1 MDNHG
6 IKSLL
11 FLRLRGH
18 VKGLMRRVCLMDHK
32 KLRVSQHLVIPVAA
46 LAILGSALLL
56 EVRSLTTAQQNV
68 ELTSHVVGGER
79 ELLKLNV
86 DMETGLRGFQYT
98 GRAEFLQPY
107 READQVVDSKFS
119 ALDEHVSNDPP
130 SKRVV
135 EGIRRSFEQWRLLAV
150 SAIARRA
157 DNSIHDSD
165 EVRYEQTLER
175 KVLMDKIRAQYA
187 SFDASEMLLR
197 NQYRKSVR
205 DEYLLT
211 GAICILIAFG
221 GGISLALSVRRHKRR
236 LILREEQEE
245 QRRSDESLRRMVW
258 GVKDY
263 AILMLDSEGLVV
275 TWNEGAERIK
285 GYRAEEIIGRHFST
299 FYPAAIA
306 ALGKPALELKIAAQK
321 GRFEEEGWRV
331 RKDGSMYWASVV
343 ITALRDEDGRLS
355 GFAKVIRDMPKPEDA
370 EQALLTAEAL
380 RKAIFNSANFSK
392 IATDANGVIQIFNV
406 GAERMLGYKADDV
419 VNRITPAD
427 ISDPNELIARAGA
440 LSAELETPIA
450 PGFEALVFKASRGIE
465 DIYELTYVRKDGSRF
480 PAIVSV
486 TALRDAND
494 SVIGYLLIGTDNTAR
509 KRAEEELLKAGALQ
523 RAIFN
528 SANFSSIATDANG
541 VIQIFNVGAERM
553 LGYTASDVM
562 NKLTPADISDSQ
574 ELTTRAQMLSAELG
588 TPITPGFEAL
598 VFKASRGIED
608 IYELTFIRKDGS
620 RLPAVMSVT
629 ALRDAQDGII
639 GYLLIGTDNSARKQA
654 ADALRENADLL
665 RTIHLHSIVSVANR
679 AGRIT
684 DVNDTFCAIS
694 GYSRKELLGQTHHII
709 NSGVHD
715 RAFWT
720 AMWKSIASGKSWRG
734 EICNRSK
741 EGSLYWVDSI
751 IVPFM
756 DEDGHP
762 SKFLSIRNDI
772 TAAKQQ
778 EKQLREETENAKV
791 ANGAKSDFLANMS
804 HEIRTPLNA
813 IIGMTY
819 LASRSDPSQK
829 QHSYLTKISGAAQ
842 SLLSLTNDILD
853 FSKIE
858 AGKLQL
864 ENIPFSL
871 DKVLSNL
878 NDIVSHRAEQK
889 GLAIVFSVG
898 RDLPRNLTGDPLR
911 LSQVL
916 INLLNNAIK
925 FTEQGEI
932 VVRVVA
938 GDLVADRVQMR
949 ISVRDTGIGMT
960 AEQIANLFQSF
971 NQADPSITRKFG
983 GTGLGLAIS
992 KQLCELMQGTITVES
1007 ELGKGSTFSV
1017 TATFGIDTS
1026 DLRQSPC
1033 LTTSDT
1039 QKKSILVV
1047 EDDENTLV
1055 LLVNMLRVNGFV
1067 VRSASSGEQ
1076 ALSALS
1082 SARKDGEAFDLVLMD
1097 WRLPGIDGIETSRR
1111 LKAHLKYEK
1120 MPAILMI
1127 SAYEHEEVMGGL
1139 NDPSL
1144 DGFLVKPIAESLLVA
1159 TIAAIFAA
1167 KPYDSTP
1174 EPLQEPPPNPPS
1186 LVGRKVLL
1194 VEDNAINRE
1203 LATELLADL
1212 GIEVTVAVNGQ
1223 DGVDH
1228 IAAEPYDL
1236 VLMDIQM
1243 PVMDG
1248 LTATRLIRAD
1258 HRFSKLPILAMTAH
1272 AMRGDCERSLLAGMN
1287 EHITKPIDPIR
1298 LMSTLVRW
1306 MPERIEVRVE
1316 PKATLVEAA
1325 PGEECI
1331 PDRLP
1336 PFDIAT
1342 ALIRT
1347 NGKPKLLRKIL
1358 LGFRDQFGTAAA
1370 DLRDLI
1376 AEGKLVDA
1384 ERLAHSLKG
1393 LAATL
1398 EAKDLAESASDV
1410 ELAFRDGR
1418 TAGMSFLIEALERKL
1433 IPAIAAV
1440 NSLEMD
1446 LVRSTG
1452 RLGS

>member
-1 MDNHG
+1 
-6 IKSLL
+6 
-11 FLRLRGH
+11 
-18 VKGLMRRVCLMDHK
+18 
-32 KLRVSQHLVIPVAA
+32 
-46 LAILGSALLL
+46 
-56 EVRSLTTAQQNV
+56 
-68 ELTSHVVGGER
+68 
-79 ELLKLNV
+79 
-86 DMETGLRGFQYT
+86 
-98 GRAEFLQPY
+98 
-107 READQVVDSKFS
+107 
-119 ALDEHVSNDPP
+119 
-130 SKRVV
+130 
-135 EGIRRSFEQWRLLAV
+135 
-150 SAIARRA
+150 
-157 DNSIHDSD
+157 
-165 EVRYEQTLER
+165 
-175 KVLMDKIRAQYA
+175 
-187 SFDASEMLLR
+187 
-197 NQYRKSVR
+197 
-205 DEYLLT
+205 
-211 GAICILIAFG
+211 
-221 GGISLALSVRRHKRR
+221 
-236 LILREEQEE
+236 
-245 QRRSDESLRRMVW
+245 
-258 GVKDY
+258 
-263 AILMLDSEGLVV
+263 
-275 TWNEGAERIK
+275 
-285 GYRAEEIIGRHFST
+285 
-299 FYPAAIA
+299 
-306 ALGKPALELKIAAQK
+306 
-321 GRFEEEGWRV
+321 
-331 RKDGSMYWASVV
+331 
-343 ITALRDEDGRLS
+343 
-355 GFAKVIRDMPKPEDA
+355 
-370 EQALLTAEAL
+370 
-380 RKAIFNSANFSK
+380 
-392 IATDANGVIQIFNV
+392 
-406 GAERMLGYKADDV
+406 
-419 VNRITPAD
+419 
-427 ISDPNELIARAGA
+427 
-440 LSAELETPIA
+440 
-450 PGFEALVFKASRGIE
+450 
-465 DIYELTYVRKDGSRF
+465 
-480 PAIVSV
+480 
-486 TALRDAND
+486 
-494 SVIGYLLIGTDNTAR
+494 
-509 KRAEEELLKAGALQ
+509 
-523 RAIFN
+523 
-528 SANFSSIATDANG
+528 

-562 NKLTPADISDSQ
+562 NKLTPADISDTQ
-574 ELTTRAQMLSAELG
+574 ELTARAQMLSSELG

-598 VFKASRGIED
+598 VFKASRAIED

-629 ALRDAQDGII
+629 ALRDAQDAII

-654 ADALRENADLL
+654 AGALRENADLL
-665 RTIHLHSIVSVANR
+665 RTIHLHSIVSVADR
-679 AGRIT
+679 AGRII

-694 GYSRKELLGQTHHII
+694 GFSREELLGKTHHVI

-715 RAFWT
+715 RVFWT

-778 EKQLREETENAKV
+778 EQQLREETEKAKV

-858 AGKLQL
+858 AGKLEL

-938 GDLVADRVQMR
+938 KELVADRVQIR

-1007 ELGKGSTFSV
+1007 ELGKGSAFSV

-1026 DLRQSPC
+1026 DLGQSPC

-1039 QKKSILVV
+1039 PKKSILVV
-1047 EDDENTLV
+1047 EDDENTQV
-1055 LLVNMLRVNGFV
+1055 LLVNMLRENGFV
-1067 VRSASSGEQ
+1067 VRSVSSGEQ

-1082 SARKDGEAFDLVLMD
+1082 IARKEGQAFDLVLMD

-1111 LKAHLKYEK
+1111 LKAHLKHEK

-1167 KPYDSTP
+1167 KPYDSAP
-1174 EPLQEPPPNPPS
+1174 EPIETPPPNPPS
-1186 LVGRKVLL
+1186 LVGKKVLL

-1223 DGVDH
+1223 EGVDL

-1272 AMRGDCERSLLAGMN
+1272 AMRGDRERSLLSGMN

-1298 LMSTLVRW
+1298 LMNTLVRW
-1306 MPERIEVRVE
+1306 MPERTDGRLE
-1316 PKATLVEAA
+1316 PQAALVDVAQDED
-1325 PGEECI
+1325 CI
-1331 PDRLP
+1331 PAWLP

-1347 NGKPKLLRKIL
+1347 NGKPRLLRKIL
-1358 LGFRDQFGTAAA
+1358 LGFRDQFATAAA
-1370 DLRDLI
+1370 DLRELI
-1376 AEGKLVDA
+1376 AQGNLLEA

-1398 EAKDLAESASDV
+1398 EAKDLAESALDV
-1410 ELAFRDGR
+1410 EQAFRNDR
-1418 TAGMSFLIEALERKL
+1418 TAGVSLLIDAMERKL

-1440 NSLEMD
+1440 NSLELD
-1446 LVRSTG
+1446 LARSTG
-1452 RLGS
+1452 RMN